1 MNLKLFT
8 ISRERGEERGARL
21 RISTIYTNIKT
32 SLFAVINQ
40 PTPLDIKGKIQYH
53 KSICYIQLSLLIA
66 AITEYRT
73 PLQFKYFKL
82 IHPNQCW
89 NMKWNFPVTGP
100 VFYPSVGC
108 LVGWSVGMSVIISE
122 CFLFFYDIFKLLT
135 MSCLECSWW
144 LLAY

>member
-40 PTPLDIKGKIQYH
+40 PTLDIKGKIQYH

-73 PLQFKYFKL
+73 PLQFYLHKL
-82 IHPNQCW
+82 SHPNQC
-89 NMKWNFPVTGP
+89 
-100 VFYPSVGC
+100 
-108 LVGWSVGMSVIISE
+108 
-122 CFLFFYDIFKLLT
+122 
-135 MSCLECSWW
+135 
-144 LLAY
+144 